1 MQLFR
6 ITEIDLPSFL
16 FLPFKDASSQPI
28 VRFPQSLLNLTH
40 SRNLTSVKAFVTVP
54 KLISKQDDEPNY
66 LGIMSNESGVLF
78 VLQKLYTE
86 PYKVIQ

>member
-1 MQLFR
+1 MYLLH
-6 ITEIDLPSFL
+6 IKEIDHPSSV

-54 KLISKQDDEPNY
+54 KLIPKQDDEPNN
-66 LGIMSNESGVLF
+66 LGIVSNKSGVAF
-78 VLQKLYTE
+78 TLQKLNTE
-86 PYKVIQ
+86 SYIIIK